1 MNDSLELAEAFL
13 QEAVFRSRAV
23 QAAGTALAQLGS
35 DKQRQCGL
43 GAQAAV
49 ELDLTPR
56 ALELAQ
62 QLWPGGLDAALNP
75 GRVATLRRVM
85 AAWIERQDALDRER
99 NHFLKAFRH
108 KHGFDRRAYSADQL
122 AEYESGLAAINAQAD
137 AERRAAA
144 VEVLA

>member
-1 MNDSLELAEAFL
+1 MHDSLELAEAFL

-23 QAAGTALAQLGS
+23 QAAGTALAQLAS

-62 QLWPGGLDAALNP
+62 QLWPSGLDA

-108 KHGFDRRAYSADQL
+108 AHGFDRRAYSAEQL
-122 AEYESGLAAINAQAD
+122 AEYEQGLAAINAQAD

>member
-23 QAAGTALAQLGS
+23 QAAGTALAQLAN

-43 GAQAAV
+43 GAEAAI

-62 QLWPGGLDAALNP
+62 QLWPGGLDG

-99 NHFLKAFRH
+99 NHFLKAFR
-108 KHGFDRRAYSADQL
+108 KAHGFDRRAFSAEQL
-122 AEYESGLAAINAQAD
+122 AEYENGLAAINAQAD